1 MSDYIGKH
9 LAGGL
14 PIRHGMQC
22 LKAHCPLMHMPTSQV
37 DLHACHLIPTAQGTS
52 SSIRGRGAPIL
63 LGNRSMKSSATPG
76 RQLWSW
82 LAPSSAG

>member
-1 MSDYIGKH
+1 MSAYIGKH
-9 LAGGL
+9 LAVVPANPAWHAVL
-14 PIRHGMQC
+14 ESS
-22 LKAHCPLMHMPTSQV
+22 LSF
-37 DLHACHLIPTAQGTS
+37 HACHLIPTGQGTS

-63 LGNRSMKSSATPG
+63 LGNKSIKFSATPG